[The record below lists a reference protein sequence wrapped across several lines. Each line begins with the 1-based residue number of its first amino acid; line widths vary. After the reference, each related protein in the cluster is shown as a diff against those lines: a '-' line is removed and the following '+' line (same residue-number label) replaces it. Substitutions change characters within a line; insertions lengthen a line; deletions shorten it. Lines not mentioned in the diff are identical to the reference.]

1 MASFREVAEAEAAGD
16 ITLVRDEIRRADR
29 GLRPAADHLNA
40 TAPDLRPAGTGVPT
54 G

>member
-16 ITLVRDEIRRADR
+16 IALVCDEIRRADR
-29 GLRPAADHLNA
+29 GLRPAVDSLNA
-40 TAPDLRPAGTGVPT
+40 ATPNRRLAGTGVPA

>member
-16 ITLVRDEIRRADR
+16 IAFVCDEIRRADR
-29 GLRPAADHLNA
+29 GLRPAVDYLNA
-40 TAPDLRPAGTGVPT
+40 NAPDLRPAGTGVPA